1 MIERKK
7 KTKIK
12 KVSYSGGMYPNVPI
26 RREESDILLPT
37 SVSLVNP
44 KSATCNKENR
54 GDFSAT
60 MRISFERNIMAIEA
74 LG

>member
-1 MIERKK
+1 VIEKK
-7 KTKIK
+7 KKNQDK
-12 KVSYSGGMYPNVPI
+12 KVSYSGGMYPNVPT
-26 RREESDILLPT
+26 RRVGIDVLPP

-60 MRISFERNIMAIEA
+60 MRIGFERNIMA
-74 LG
+74 LWQ